1 MSHLAPVFQRRKK
14 VCSCVEALYFLE
26 VLLAMLFPLC
36 ILKMVLGMCS
46 CASFF
51 LFKLCHVFSRPIDNK
66 MICKSMQCA
75 KSEQKRLF
83 CSNFPTL
90 LQSCENEFHTLNVF
104 VEIKE

>member
-1 MSHLAPVFQRRKK
+1 
-14 VCSCVEALYFLE
+14 
-26 VLLAMLFPLC
+26 
-36 ILKMVLGMCS
+36 
-46 CASFF
+46 
-51 LFKLCHVFSRPIDNK
+51 
-66 MICKSMQCA
+66 MQCA